1 MYRWGRSSRSRR
13 NGFIVPDNSQAVQDQ
28 VAQNLDLTPQH
39 QQAARRIAT
48 TLFSGQAI
56 GSAAMA
62 NISSIGAI
70 IAAAQ
75 IGERWLGLP
84 SALHTVGS
92 AVMALIIGFLLNRIG
107 RRNSLLFGLGIGI
120 LGGVISVL
128 GLIQAKPW
136 LFILGLPFM
145 GSAKAT
151 LNFGRFIV
159 AEVFPKA
166 QRGRA
171 VATVVWGST
180 IGAVGGPFLIE
191 PLAQLS
197 RSLGMYEHT
206 GIYLFPVALY
216 VIISAFF
223 AIGLRPEP
231 EALIEKVTALDNEDE
246 KAGLGSGD
254 VALQDS
260 NYIRTY
266 REIFSSPP
274 IVTAM
279 SAMIIGHLVMVMI
292 MVVTSVHMDHHGHS
306 LTSIGAVLS
315 SHTFGM
321 FFFSVL
327 TGILLDKFGRAPVI
341 SSGACILVIAALI
354 APLSLHLIPLS
365 FALFLLGLGWNFC
378 FVGGSTLLADQ
389 LKPAERGKVQG
400 VNDLLIGGIAAA
412 ASLIS
417 GFVFASFGYSVMAIV
432 GAILSALLLLRV
444 VIWFLRLR

>member
-1 MYRWGRSSRSRR
+1 MHRWGRSTCSRH
-13 NGFIVPDNSQAVQDQ
+13 NGTIVQDNNPVLENQ
-28 VAQNLDLTPQH
+28 KH
-39 QQAARRIAT
+39 QKAARRIAT

-107 RRNSLLFGLGIGI
+107 RRNSLLFGLGVGI
-120 LGGVISVL
+120 FGGVISVL
-128 GLIQAKPW
+128 GLLQGKPW

-145 GSAKAT
+145 GSAKAS

-191 PLAQLS
+191 PLARLS
-197 RSLGMYEHT
+197 TSLGLYEHI
-206 GIYLFPVALY
+206 GIYLLPVALY
-216 VIISAFF
+216 IIISIFF
-223 AIGLRPEP
+223 SIGLRPEP
-231 EALIEKVTALDNEDE
+231 EALIKQVVVLDNEESRANAESTGIAAEDN
-246 KAGLGSGD
+246 
-254 VALQDS
+254 

-306 LTSIGAVLS
+306 LTNIGAVLS

-327 TGILLDKFGRAPVI
+327 TGVLLDRFGRAPVI
-341 SSGACILVIAALI
+341 SAGACILVLAALI
-354 APLSLHLIPLS
+354 APLSLHLVPLS
-365 FALFLLGLGWNFC
+365 FSLFLLGLGWNFC
-378 FVGGSTLLADQ
+378 FVGGSTMLSDQ

-400 VNDLLIGGIAAA
+400 VNDLLIGGIAAT
-412 ASLIS
+412 ASLVS

-432 GAILSALLLLRV
+432 GAILAALLLMRV
-444 VIWFLRLR
+444 VIWFLRFR

>member
-1 MYRWGRSSRSRR
+1 MHRWRRSTSSRC
-13 NGFIVPDNSQAVQDQ
+13 NGTRVNDNNSITTQDQ
-28 VAQNLDLTPQH
+28 KS
-39 QQAARRIAT
+39 ARRIAT

-56 GSAAMA
+56 GSTAMA

-84 SALHTVGS
+84 SALHTVG
-92 AVMALIIGFLLNRIG
+92 AAIMALVIGFLLNRIG
-107 RRNSLLFGLGIGI
+107 RRNSLVFGLA
-120 LGGVISVL
+120 LGVFGGAISVL

-136 LFILGLPFM
+136 LFVIGLPFM
-145 GSAKAT
+145 GSARAA

-159 AEVFPKA
+159 GEVFPKV

-171 VATVVWGST
+171 VSIVVWGAT

-191 PLAQLS
+191 PLARLS
-197 RSLGMYEHT
+197 RSFGLYEHT
-206 GIYLFPVALY
+206 GVYLLPVVLY
-216 VIISAFF
+216 LAISILYSIA
-223 AIGLRPEP
+223 LRPEP
-231 EALIEKVTALDNEDE
+231 EALIQKIADIDEADAQNSAIQPSDSESLTQDN
-246 KAGLGSGD
+246 
-254 VALQDS
+254 
-260 NYIRTY
+260 NYIRSY
-266 REIFSSPP
+266 REIFSSPA

-279 SAMIIGHLVMVMI
+279 AAMIIGHLVMVMI

-306 LTSIGAVLS
+306 LTNIGAVLS

-327 TGILLDKFGRAPVI
+327 TGILLDRFGRAPVI
-341 SSGACILVIAALI
+341 SAGACILVLAALI
-354 APLSLHLIPLS
+354 APLSLHLVPLS

-400 VNDLLIGGIAAA
+400 VNDLLIGAIAAT
-412 ASLIS
+412 ASLLS

-432 GAILSALLLLRV
+432 GAILSALLLMRV

>member
-1 MYRWGRSSRSRR
+1 MASTSDPSQVT
-13 NGFIVPDNSQAVQDQ
+13 VPINHFKAS
-28 VAQNLDLTPQH
+28 
-39 QQAARRIAT
+39 RRIAA

-84 SALHTVGS
+84 SALHTVGG
-92 AVMALIIGFLLNRIG
+92 ALMALLIGFLLNRIG
-107 RRNSLLFGLGIGI
+107 RRNSLLFGLGIGV
-120 LGGVISVL
+120 LGGVISVM
-128 GLIQAKPW
+128 GLVQAKPW

-145 GSAKAT
+145 GSAKAA
-151 LNFGRFIV
+151 LDFGRFIV
-159 AEVFPKA
+159 GEVFPKA

-171 VATVVWGST
+171 VATVVWGAT

-191 PLAQLS
+191 PLARLS
-197 RSLGMYEHT
+197 TYLGLYEHT
-206 GIYLFPVALY
+206 GIYLFPVILY
-216 VIISAFF
+216 VVISVFYS
-223 AIGLRPEP
+223 IGLRPEP
-231 EALIEKVTALDNEDE
+231 ETLIAEVAAIEEQDLNIT
-246 KAGLGSGD
+246 GSQN
-254 VALQDS
+254 AASDS
-260 NYIRTY
+260 SYIRSY
-266 REIFSSPP
+266 REIFSDPA

-306 LTSIGAVLS
+306 LASIGAVLS

-321 FFFSVL
+321 FFFSVF

-341 SSGACILVIAALI
+341 SAGACILVLAALV

-389 LKPAERGKVQG
+389 LKPVERGKVQG
-400 VNDLLIGGIAAA
+400 VNDLLIGGIAAT
-412 ASLIS
+412 ASLLS